1 MVPPSAVAPAAPPAA
16 PAPRARVAAE
26 PGGDGVAAPASA
38 PAPVPRLELRSA
50 VLERFGAGGAG
61 AGNGRAAP
69 APGGAAA
76 SPGDLCDPGGGG
88 GGGGGGGASVQALG
102 ERGRSQTL
110 PAAAAVGAGLAEGL
124 EDVGRSLT
132 LPGAGRGREAAP
144 AAVTVTA
151 QRTKTW
157 PLNLGRG
164 ARLPFAPRPQAA
176 SSTRVPGQGGAA
188 ALTRSA
194 TRAQTPKRRAGR
206 RC

>member
-76 SPGDLCDPGGGG
+76 SPGDLCDPGG

-176 SSTRVPGQGGAA
+176 SSTGVPGQGAA

>member
-1 MVPPSAVAPAAPPAA
+1 MAPPGAGAPAAPPAA
-16 PAPRARVAAE
+16 PASCARVAAE

-50 VLERFGAGGAG
+50 VPERFGAGGAG
-61 AGNGRAAP
+61 AGDGRAAP

-76 SPGDLCDPGGGG
+76 SPGDLGDPGGGSG
-88 GGGGGGGASVQALG
+88 GGGGSASVQALG

-110 PAAAAVGAGLAEGL
+110 PAAAAVSAGLAQGL

-144 AAVTVTA
+144 AVVTVTA

-164 ARLPFAPRPQAA
+164 APCPSRHALRRPAPPGSRARAARP
-176 SSTRVPGQGGAA
+176 P
-188 ALTRSA
+188 
-194 TRAQTPKRRAGR
+194 
-206 RC
+206 

>member
-88 GGGGGGGASVQALG
+88 GGGGGASVQALG

-151 QRTKTW
+151 QRMKTW

-176 SSTRVPGQGGAA
+176 SSTGVPGQGAA

>member
-76 SPGDLCDPGGGG
+76 SPGDLCDPGG

>member
-61 AGNGRAAP
+61 AGDGRAAP

-76 SPGDLCDPGGGG
+76 SPGDLCDPGG

-151 QRTKTW
+151 QRMKTW

-176 SSTRVPGQGGAA
+176 SSTGVPGQGAA

>member
-1 MVPPSAVAPAAPPAA
+1 MVPPSAGAPAAPPAA

-88 GGGGGGGASVQALG
+88 GGGGGASVQALG

-151 QRTKTW
+151 QRMKTW

-176 SSTRVPGQGGAA
+176 SSTGVPGQGAA

>member
-61 AGNGRAAP
+61 AGDGRAAP

-76 SPGDLCDPGGGG
+76 SPGDLCDPGG